1 MNEHAKQK
9 LADFLDKEVADKE
22 IVIADLIDKVYDFA
36 VSVERKR
43 CHEVTSFGILRGIPS
58 EYNTQVFEQ
67 QARIRAIRH
76 MVFYGLE
83 PSSDDIQMQIET
95 ERQEMLNKGDVWKP
109 S

>member
-36 VSVERKR
+36 VSVERER

-67 QARIRAIRH
+67 QARIRAISH

-83 PSSDDIQMQIET
+83 PSSENIQMQIV
-95 ERQEMLNKGDVWKP
+95 RRR
-109 S
+109 SF